1 MDWTEQVGDAGR
13 VVSFGTDS
21 EGEVYVLNS
30 DGDIL
35 KIVLA
40 VG

>member
-1 MDWTEQVGDAGR
+1 MGDAGR
-13 VVSFGTDS
+13 VVLIWNDS

-40 VG
+40 AG